1 MLIVDDLV
9 RMHRYRSQSSDC
21 DSRYRNTM
29 VQKESMPG
37 TVHPTV
43 NPGTGPTVGET
54 VPAWH
59 SGYTLRCK
67 QGVKVISR
75 LLLLVPCMRQSLRSL
90 RPDHDSKYR
99 DTMPVKRK
107 IFRLL

>member
-29 VQKESMPG
+29 VQKVSMPG

-43 NPGTGPTVGET
+43 NPGTGPTIGET
-54 VPAWH
+54 VPAWYR
-59 SGYTLRCK
+59 GYTLRYN
-67 QGVKVISR
+67 QGVKVIIR
-75 LLLLVPCMRQSLRSL
+75 PLLLVPCMRQSLRS
-90 RPDHDSKYR
+90 RGPDYKSRYS
-99 DTMPVKRK
+99 DTMPV
-107 IFRLL
+107 